1 LNKRWLW
8 IALFIAVPIP
18 WIIMKYC
25 SLQADPLIVAIF
37 SGGAIVG
44 AAFLLSWIAEVAQMD
59 IPQALALAAVALI
72 AVLPE
77 YAVDMYFAWMAGKD
91 PSYCQYALAN
101 MTGSNRLLIGGGWA
115 FVIFVYYLKS
125 KKREISLEGQNSIEI
140 SSLLFAS
147 LYALILPL
155 KNNLSIIDAFFFI
168 MIFIFY
174 LYNAMKCKVETP
186 EISGPHEAI
195 AELPPA
201 PRRSFLIFL
210 FLFAGFAIYIAAAP
224 FAESLIATGRHFK
237 IDEFLLVQW
246 IAPLASESP
255 EFIVATLF
263 ALNGHPRAGI
273 GCLIS
278 SKVNQWTLLVGML
291 PLVYVISA
299 GKIQHLGFDPR
310 QTEEIF
316 LTTTQSLFALA
327 IIAKGRVTVLD
338 ALVLFTL
345 FITQLIFTHPL
356 VRWIY
361 SGIYCILFIG
371 LLLFDRSR
379 IENLKMTFTHA
390 CRMGEQDK

>member
-1 LNKRWLW
+1 LLKKWFW
-8 IALFIAVPIP
+8 IALFIAVPFP
-18 WIIMKYC
+18 WIVMKY
-25 SLQADPLIVAIF
+25 LAIHGEPLVIAF
-37 SGGAIVG
+37 CSGGAIVG
-44 AAFLLSWIAEVAQMD
+44 AAFLLSWIAEIAQMD

-91 PSYCQYALAN
+91 PAYCQFALAN

-115 FVIFVYYLKS
+115 FVILVYYLKS
-125 KKREISLEGQNSIEI
+125 KKAEISLEGQSSVEI

-155 KNNLSIIDAFFFI
+155 KNNLSIFDALFFI
-168 MIFIFY
+168 MIFVFY
-174 LYNAMKCKVETP
+174 IWNASKCRVEEP
-186 EISGPHEAI
+186 EINGPQEAI
-195 AELPPA
+195 ADLPQT
-201 PRRSFLIFL
+201 PRRFFLIAL
-210 FLFAGFAIYIAAAP
+210 FIYAGFVICIASAP
-224 FAESLIATGRHFK
+224 FAESLIATGKHFK

-255 EFIVATLF
+255 EFIVASLF

-299 GKIQHLGFDPR
+299 GRIQHLSFDPR

-327 IIAKGRVTVLD
+327 IIAKNKVTVTD
-338 ALVLFTL
+338 AIVLFTL

-356 VRWIY
+356 IRWIY
-361 SGIYCILFIG
+361 SGLYCALFIG
-371 LLLFDRSR
+371 LLLADRSR
-379 IENLKMTFTHA
+379 IRNLKAIFSLA
-390 CRMGEQDK
+390 CRSGGQD